1 VTCLDNDS
9 IVLFQALILVK
20 YILEESKQN
29 TTNWQKKMESRLV
42 LLLKCMKNCASN
54 ILEILLKS
62 ADDDI
67 YSRELLLM
75 IYMSLPSSGQHL
87 ANKDISK
94 QAYSKNCPS
103 SADEISHCLL
113 SALAATPRSKDWPRK
128 SQDLELCARKL
139 TATHPVLVLRQLPML
154 AGSLKGRAQY
164 DWGVL
169 KNRGHLL
176 LFGQVLGLLELLQP
190 IVFEQS
196 HTLCDILDSYF
207 LLLQYHGHMKD
218 LCVLVQRI
226 ITFIQNWMT
235 HDIKGASRYL
245 QEHGSVLV

>member
-1 VTCLDNDS
+1 
-9 IVLFQALILVK
+9 
-20 YILEESKQN
+20 
-29 TTNWQKKMESRLV
+29 
-42 LLLKCMKNCASN
+42 
-54 ILEILLKS
+54 
-62 ADDDI
+62 
-67 YSRELLLM
+67 M
-75 IYMSLPSSGQHL
+75 IYMSLPASGQDL
-87 ANKDISK
+87 VSTKDDISK
-94 QAYSKNCPS
+94 QAFSKNCPS

-139 TATHPVLVLRQLPML
+139 AATHPILVLRQLPML

-164 DWGVL
+164 DFGVL

-176 LFGQVLGLLELLQP
+176 LFGQILGLLELLQP

-207 LLLQYHGHMKD
+207 LLLQYHGHIKD
-218 LCVLVQRI
+218 LTVLLQRI

-235 HDIKGASRYL
+235 NDIKAASRYL